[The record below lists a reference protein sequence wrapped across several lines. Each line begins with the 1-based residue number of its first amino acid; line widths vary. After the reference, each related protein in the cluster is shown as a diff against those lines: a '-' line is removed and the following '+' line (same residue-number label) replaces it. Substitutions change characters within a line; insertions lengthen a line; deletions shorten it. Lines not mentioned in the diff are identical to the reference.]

1 MKNSHLEQ
9 LLENSAWSS
18 FCFVSTWPRVLEHW
32 CSLEVSTFQG
42 QSCMKLVEKDQEKSD
57 VMLVKYF
64 FILVVIAPSPRL
76 HKSEKYIFFDLLYS
90 CVVPL
95 L

>member
-9 LLENSAWSS
+9 LLGNSAWSS

-32 CSLEVSTFQG
+32 FSLEVSTFQG

-57 VMLVKYF
+57 MMLVKYF

-76 HKSEKYIFFDLLYS
+76 HKSEKIYISFLIYFIR
-90 CVVPL
+90 V
-95 L
+95 

>member
-1 MKNSHLEQ
+1 MK
-9 LLENSAWSS
+9 
-18 FCFVSTWPRVLEHW
+18 F
-32 CSLEVSTFQG
+32 
-42 QSCMKLVEKDQEKSD
+42 VEKDQEKSD
-57 VMLVKYF
+57 MMLVKSF
-64 FILVVIAPSPRL
+64 FILVVIAPSQRL

>member
-1 MKNSHLEQ
+1 MK
-9 LLENSAWSS
+9 
-18 FCFVSTWPRVLEHW
+18 F
-32 CSLEVSTFQG
+32 
-42 QSCMKLVEKDQEKSD
+42 VEKDQEKSD
-57 VMLVKYF
+57 MMLVKSF
-64 FILVVIAPSPRL
+64 FILVIAPSPRL